1 MDNEKTANTP
11 QNQPPQAPAS
21 HDGILIACTAVLGC
35 LFVIG
40 FIYQILVSPS
50 EVIPLVALAGAFV
63 VDMFVLVSC
72 VVRKMSRDKAEKAR
86 QYEDLY
92 NAQKASYLVLRRS
105 FDELTEKLDRMGESG
120 SIPAEEIINAQ
131 KALAKVT
138 INRSKENADALMNSN
153 DEMIKAFDS
162 IQGMVDSGN
171 DALFDKQKALF
182 DGVSA
187 DIKEQTREI
196 TAQNK
201 ELDRKLTAMN
211 EEVRSLKHQV
221 ASLETAQR
229 QVAAQPV
236 MMAFQAMPQMQG
248 MQPVPVQPMGQPYV
262 QPAPAPAPM
271 PEPAEEAPLPED
283 SDDLFSTDDTNTD
296 PFADTDS
303 SPSMEAGTEEA
314 SADTEAIPDEFDLSA
329 GEGGENAF
337 DLSADAGSEDL
348 FASDETAAAEEA
360 PAAEDTEA
368 IPDEFDLSADSGDGL
383 DLFADEKVPDVD
395 ESLTEEA
402 PADDL
407 SLDGGDELSLDD
419 FPDLSADSGDFGDTE
434 ELAPAEEEGTIP
446 EPEEQAEEELHIE
459 EEAAEA
465 PAPEVV
471 AEEAAAPEPAPAPEP
486 EPAPAAA
493 PEPEPAPEPAPALDL
508 SSSGVDLSDPNA
520 KMSADDIAALFAAA
534 NGGGAAA
541 PAPEPEPAP
550 AATPDPEPA
559 PAPEPE
565 PAPAPTEPKEIDL
578 SGAGV
583 DLSDPNKQLSPDE
596 IAKLFASVQ

>member
-329 GEGGENAF
+329 
-337 DLSADAGSEDL
+337 
-348 FASDETAAAEEA
+348 
-360 PAAEDTEA
+360 
-368 IPDEFDLSADSGDGL
+368 DSGDGL